1 MRRNYGYL
9 ELSPRGFAN
18 EIQYIAAC
26 KSCEE
31 MTELQ
36 NKYRNPQN
44 GNVAWRIKA
53 KEVKGRF
60 VVDAQRILKML
71 DLTGY
76 ERDRLEE
83 EIYNESQDYYYNKQ
97 IK

>member
-18 EIQYIAAC
+18 EIQYVVAC
-26 KSCEE
+26 KNAEE

-36 NKYRNPQN
+36 NKYRNPQH
-44 GNVAWRIKA
+44 GSVAWRIKA

-60 VVDAQRILKML
+60 VVEARRILKML
-71 DLTGY
+71 DLKGY
-76 ERDRLEE
+76 EREKVEHD
-83 EIYNESQDYYYNKQ
+83 IYQESQDHYYEQLK
-97 IK
+97 